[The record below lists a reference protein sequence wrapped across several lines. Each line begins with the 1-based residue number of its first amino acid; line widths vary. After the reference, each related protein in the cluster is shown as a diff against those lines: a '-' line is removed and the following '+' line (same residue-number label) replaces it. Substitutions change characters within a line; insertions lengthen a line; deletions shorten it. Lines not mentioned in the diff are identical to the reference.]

1 MYDNIVWKER
11 EEKKTSFL
19 ARVSNNSIN
28 FSIETEQVGNDDGQL
43 IIGGSSEKE
52 ERFLVLP
59 IAFLHIVNLFKIS
72 FQFKMEFLGGIEGK
86 KSAPVVQIKLI
97 K

>member
-1 MYDNIVWKER
+1 M
-11 EEKKTSFL
+11 

-52 ERFLVLP
+52 DSNPTKF
-59 IAFLHIVNLFKIS
+59 AFLRVISFSEIS
-72 FQFKMEFLGGIEGK
+72 FQSKMELSGRGK
-86 KSAPVVQIKLI
+86 NYIKI
-97 K
+97 T